1 MPTLTQN
8 KNFTIRLDAKVK
20 DEAERLFAD
29 LGMTLSGAMN
39 IFLHQALIAGGLPFE
54 VRKQQE
60 RPNKTTIAAM
70 EEAIRLANDPN
81 AKRFATVDELMED
94 LRK

>member
-8 KNFTIRLDAKVK
+8 KNFTIRLDVKVK
-20 DEAERLFAD
+20 DEAEHLFAD

-39 IFLHQALIAGGLPFE
+39 IFLHQALIVGGLPFE
-54 VRKQQE
+54 VRKE
-60 RPNKTTIAAM
+60 HTNKTTLAAM
-70 EEAIRLANDPN
+70 EEAIRLANNPN
-81 AKRFATVDELMED
+81 TKRFATVDELMED